1 LVGVCR
7 TCIQTKSHLNNENS
21 TPHPLRE
28 EQAVNPK
35 TGRLEVVF
43 VDLESVYP
51 NYGDPMAQEFSFEEL
66 RARHRGWLDHDW
78 AAIRSKEQ
86 EQAKQAAEASAAAS
100 QPQPESEPLARK
112 PEPLAPK
119 LEPLAPKSE
128 PLAPKPEPLAPKPE
142 PLVSKPEP
150 LAPMSEPLALKTEP
164 LAPKHDA
171 QKPPKLQT
179 VPLKGS
185 VDDEMAADDENRPPS
200 QANIDKAK
208 AAKKARREE
217 RANRTRKIKVMD
229 VKEIRGETQTGR
241 TGSKS

>member
-1 LVGVCR
+1 
-7 TCIQTKSHLNNENS
+7 
-21 TPHPLRE
+21 LRE
-28 EQAVNPK
+28 AVNPK

-51 NYGDPMAQEFSFEEL
+51 NYDDPMAQEFSFEEL

-100 QPQPESEPLARK
+100 QPQPQPE
-112 PEPLAPK
+112 PEPLAH
-119 LEPLAPKSE
+119 
-128 PLAPKPEPLAPKPE
+128 KPEPLAPKPE
-142 PLVSKPEP
+142 PLALKSEP
-150 LAPMSEPLALKTEP
+150 LAFENEPLASKPEPLALKTEP

-229 VKEIRGETQTGR
+229 VKEIQGETQTGR